1 MFTYVF
7 NWLYFTHC
15 LTFFPL
21 LITFFIFVHGFYSL
35 SSTIDEVLSINP
47 SANVFAIGDFSVHH
61 KDWLTYSSGT
71 DRPGKLCSNFSISD
85 DLAQTVNFP
94 TWIPDCHSHSPVL
107 LDFLL
112 LMLLFV
118 LQGFPYTGKFWSCC
132 CLSFHWFSIKFTM
145 GCLVLWH
152 SLWIFLCWLGWSSWL
167 PERCSIGGYL

>member
-1 MFTYVF
+1 MHMHGLAFYVEEGLPF
-7 NWLYFTHC
+7 AWDVSLENSADVYLCFQLALLHSLSY
-15 LTFFPL
+15 FFPL
-21 LITFFIFVHGFYSL
+21 LITFFIFVHGFYSI

-107 LDFLL
+107 LDFLP

-118 LQGFPYTGKFWSCC
+118 LQGFPYIGKF
-132 CLSFHWFSIKFTM
+132 
-145 GCLVLWH
+145 
-152 SLWIFLCWLGWSSWL
+152 
-167 PERCSIGGYL
+167 

>member
-1 MFTYVF
+1 MHMHGLAVYVEEGLPF
-7 NWLYFTHC
+7 AWDVSLENSADVYLCFQLALLHSLSY
-15 LTFFPL
+15 FFPL
-21 LITFFIFVHGFYSL
+21 LITFFIFVHGFYSI

-107 LDFLL
+107 LDFLP

-118 LQGFPYTGKFWSCC
+118 LQGFPYIGKF
-132 CLSFHWFSIKFTM
+132 
-145 GCLVLWH
+145 
-152 SLWIFLCWLGWSSWL
+152 
-167 PERCSIGGYL
+167 

>member
-1 MFTYVF
+1 MHMHGLAVYVEEGLPF
-7 NWLYFTHC
+7 AWDVSLENSADVYLCFQLALLHSLSYF
-15 LTFFPL
+15 FSL
-21 LITFFIFVHGFYSL
+21 LITFFIFVHGFYSI

-118 LQGFPYTGKFWSCC
+118 LQGFPYIGKF
-132 CLSFHWFSIKFTM
+132 
-145 GCLVLWH
+145 
-152 SLWIFLCWLGWSSWL
+152 
-167 PERCSIGGYL
+167 